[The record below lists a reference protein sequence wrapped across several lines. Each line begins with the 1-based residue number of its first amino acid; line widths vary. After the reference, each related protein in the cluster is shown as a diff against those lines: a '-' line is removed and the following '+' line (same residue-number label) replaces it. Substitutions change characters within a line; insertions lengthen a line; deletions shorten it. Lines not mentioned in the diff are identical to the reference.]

1 MPDVNAPV
9 ADTSADLR
17 AAIDRCGYYPDVV
30 SDSMAIAIAGE
41 PVTAFVL
48 QHEPTFDRDEVRRH
62 ITILALTPSRL
73 IVGHTDEHAPDEVID
88 EPYASTSTEAIPLHR
103 VSAVVVNR
111 VVPSPAAYSDG
122 RSDGRSGGDAPRG
135 DAAGEVVLTIGWGMV
150 NRIDLEP
157 AVCSDP
163 NCEADHGYTGS
174 VAADDIALRI
184 SAAADGAAGIEQ
196 ALDFARALSAA
207 TARL

>member
-1 MPDVNAPV
+1 MRNVNAPGV

-30 SDSMAIAIAGE
+30 SDSLAIAIAGE

-88 EPYASTSTEAIPLHR
+88 EPYASTSTEAIPLRR
-103 VSAVVVNR
+103 VSAVVLNR
-111 VVPSPAAYSDG
+111 VVPSPASYSG
-122 RSDGRSGGDAPRG
+122 RRNGDP
-135 DAAGEVVLTIGWGMV
+135 AGEVVLTIGWGMV

-184 SAAADGAAGIEQ
+184 SAAADGAAGIQQ
-196 ALDFARALSAA
+196 AIDFARALSAA

>member
-1 MPDVNAPV
+1 MRDVNV
-9 ADTSADLR
+9 VDTSAELR

-30 SDSMAIAIAGE
+30 SDSLAIAIAGE

-88 EPYASTSTEAIPLHR
+88 EPYASTSTEAIPLRR
-103 VSAVVVNR
+103 VSAVVLNR
-111 VVPSPAAYSDG
+111 VVPSPASYSG
-122 RSDGRSGGDAPRG
+122 RRSGDP
-135 DAAGEVVLTIGWGMV
+135 AGEVVLTIGWGMV

-184 SAAADGAAGIEQ
+184 SAAADGASGIQQ
-196 ALDFARALSAA
+196 AIDFARALSAA

>member
-1 MPDVNAPV
+1 MP
-9 ADTSADLR
+9 LR
-17 AAIDRCGYYPDVV
+17 TTDDQDRSVELRDAIDRTGYYPDVV
-30 SDSMAIAIAGE
+30 IDSVSAAVAGE
-41 PVTAFVL
+41 RVVSYYVH
-48 QHEPTFDRDEVRRH
+48 HEPTFDRDEVRRH

-73 IVGHTDEHAPDEVID
+73 IVGHTDEHAPDDVID
-88 EPYASTSTEAIPLHR
+88 EPYASTSTEAIPLRR
-103 VSAVVVNR
+103 VSAVVLNR
-111 VVPSPAAYSDG
+111 VVPSPASYSG
-122 RSDGRSGGDAPRG
+122 RRNGDP
-135 DAAGEVVLTIGWGMV
+135 AGEVVLTIGWGMV

-184 SAAADGAAGIEQ
+184 SAAADGAAGIQQ
-196 ALDFARALSAA
+196 AIDFARALSAA

>member
-30 SDSMAIAIAGE
+30 SDSMAIAVAGE

-88 EPYASTSTEAIPLHR
+88 EPYASTSTEAIPLQR
-103 VSAVVVNR
+103 VNAVVVNR
-111 VVPSPAAYSDG
+111 VVPNPAGYASGKSDPAVA
-122 RSDGRSGGDAPRG
+122 GG
-135 DAAGEVVLTIGWGMV
+135 GEVVLTIGWGMV

-157 AVCSDP
+157 AVCADP

-174 VAADDIALRI
+174 GAADDISLRI
-184 SAAADGAAGIEQ
+184 SAAADGPAGIQQVLEFAQ
-196 ALDFARALSAA
+196 ALSFATSR
-207 TARL
+207 

>member
-1 MPDVNAPV
+1 MRNVNAPDV
-9 ADTSADLR
+9 VDYSADLR
-17 AAIDRCGYYPDVV
+17 AAIDRCGYYPEVV
-30 SDSMAIAIAGE
+30 SDSLAIAIAGE

-73 IVGHTDEHAPDEVID
+73 IVGHTDEHAADEVID
-88 EPYASTSTEAIPLHR
+88 EPYASTSTEAIPLRR
-103 VSAVVVNR
+103 VSAVVLNR
-111 VVPSPAAYSDG
+111 VVPSPASYSG
-122 RSDGRSGGDAPRG
+122 RRNG
-135 DAAGEVVLTIGWGMV
+135 DAAGELVLTIGWGMV

-184 SAAADGAAGIEQ
+184 SAAADGAAGIQQ
-196 ALDFARALSAA
+196 AIDFARALSAA

>member
-1 MPDVNAPV
+1 MRDVNV
-9 ADTSADLR
+9 VDTSAELR

-30 SDSMAIAIAGE
+30 SDSLAIAIAGE
-41 PVTAFVL
+41 PVTAFLL

-88 EPYASTSTEAIPLHR
+88 EPYASTSTEAIPLRR
-103 VSAVVVNR
+103 VSAVVLNR
-111 VVPSPAAYSDG
+111 VVPSPASYSG
-122 RSDGRSGGDAPRG
+122 RRNGDP
-135 DAAGEVVLTIGWGMV
+135 AGEVVLTIGWGMV
-150 NRIDLEP
+150 SRIDLEP

-184 SAAADGAAGIEQ
+184 SAAADGAAGIQQ
-196 ALDFARALSAA
+196 AIDFARALSAA